1 MQRRTL
7 ALVVCSVLLAVGC
20 TGGSEPSRQGP
31 PPGAGGT
38 LVGLMTQTEGSPYSS
53 GALDPQVTS
62 DTATLELS
70 RCCLFRT
77 LLSYDGEPVNEGGAT
92 PQPDLATGPPIVS
105 ADGLT
110 WTFTLKTGI
119 RYAPPL
125 QDAQVQSGDFVR
137 SIERALSPASPAVA
151 KAYGCTPGPTCLL
164 GSYLSQYLVPAIEGA
179 DAYAA
184 GHAETISG
192 LEAPSPDTLQIRLT
206 QPSGDIAYL
215 FALSATAPIPPKPGE
230 PTARFGIAQ
239 GHDLDFG
246 RGFAVGTGPYMV
258 DGSDQL
264 DFSQPPAQQHAP
276 AGAGSTK
283 LTLVRDPSWDP
294 GTDDLRVG
302 YAEQIVVE
310 GVKDGNGDGNAVP
323 EGERMIL
330 DGTGDLILDWPAS
343 QGMVGRYEASPTLRS
358 DLLVYRQDAL
368 TSMFLNVAV
377 PPLDDLHVR
386 KAINLAIDK
395 RALQRYLFTTSHVS
409 THIAPDG
416 MEGDL
421 LLNYAPYGDG
431 SGDLE
436 AARKEMASSPYDRN
450 HDGVCDAPACRSV
463 ELATPASD
471 FTGRV
476 EMGPVIARQLAPL
489 GIHVDVRANDNEWL
503 SAKTDP
509 AAAVAM
515 SLFVFA
521 KDYPSA
527 TSFFRS
533 FSSSNLRV
541 GAEIDPSL
549 LGATSRQLA
558 AWGYPV
564 HQVPNVD
571 DRVKACTRELF
582 AEQVTCWKDFDIYL
596 MQEVIPWVPLLAW
609 TGATA
614 FSRRVTGFSLDPS
627 TPFPS
632 PALDR
637 ITLTQHASPSGA

>member
-1 MQRRTL
+1 MKRRVL
-7 ALVVCSVLLAVGC
+7 ALAVCSVLVAAGC
-20 TGGSEPSRQGP
+20 TGGSEPGRQGL
-31 PPGAGGT
+31 PPGAGGI
-38 LVGLMTQTEGSPYSS
+38 LVGLVTQTGGSPYSS
-53 GALDPQVTS
+53 GALDPQVSS

-77 LLSYDGEPVNEGGAT
+77 LLSYDGESVTEGGAT
-92 PQPDLATGPPIVS
+92 PRPDLATAPPVVS

-110 WTFTLKTGI
+110 WTFTLKPGI
-119 RYAPPL
+119 HYAPPL
-125 QDAQVQSGDFVR
+125 QDTEVQSGDFVR

-164 GSYLSQYLVPAIEGA
+164 GSYLSHYLVPAIEGA

-184 GHAETISG
+184 GHARTISG
-192 LEAPSPDTLQIRLT
+192 LEAPSPDTLQVRLT

-215 FALSATAPIPPKPGE
+215 FALSATTPIPPKPDD
-230 PTARFGIAQ
+230 PSARFGIAQ

-246 RGFAVGTGPYMV
+246 HGFAIGTGPYMV
-258 DGSDQL
+258 DGSDNMDL
-264 DFSQPPAQQHAP
+264 SQPPAQQHAP
-276 AGAGSTK
+276 SGAGSTA

-294 GTDDLRVG
+294 GTDDLRLA
-302 YAEQIVVE
+302 YAERIVVK
-310 GVKDGNGDGNAVP
+310 GVRDENGDGNAVP
-323 EGERMIL
+323 EGEQMIL
-330 DGTGDLILDWPAS
+330 GGRGDLILDWPAS
-343 QGMVGRYEASPTLRS
+343 QGIVKRYEASPTLRS
-358 DLLVYRQDAL
+358 NLLVDRQDAL
-368 TSMFLNVAV
+368 TSMFLNLAV

-395 RALQRYLFTTSHVS
+395 RALERYLFTTSQVS
-409 THIAPDG
+409 THIGPDG

-436 AARKEMASSPYDRN
+436 AAKKEMASSRYDRD

-476 EMGPVIARQLAPL
+476 EMGPVIAHQLAPL
-489 GIHVDVRANDNEWL
+489 GIHVDVRANDDEWL

-509 AAAVAM
+509 TAAVAM
-515 SLFVFA
+515 SLFVYA

-527 TSFFRS
+527 TSFFKT
-533 FSSSNLRV
+533 FSSANLRV
-541 GAEIDPSL
+541 GADIDPSL
-549 LGATSRQLA
+549 LGATARQLA

-564 HQVPNVD
+564 RQVPNVD
-571 DRVKACTRELF
+571 DRVDACTRELF

-614 FSRRVTGFSLDPS
+614 FSSRVTGFSVDPS

-637 ITLTQHASPSGA
+637 ITLAQDASPSGS